1 MAQLLVLSHNERDTV
16 QNSIAV
22 SYTPITSQAKL
33 NIWNIWNSDIIFHTS
48 LKKGP
53 EVGQNVFKAKLTKA
67 PAVSFFFR
75 NTKIISLSYL
85 TSP

>member
-33 NIWNIWNSDIIFHTS
+33 KIWNI
-48 LKKGP
+48 
-53 EVGQNVFKAKLTKA
+53 
-67 PAVSFFFR
+67 
-75 NTKIISLSYL
+75 
-85 TSP
+85 